1 MHVIPIFLITRST
14 TKDIY
19 NYVQKLS
26 VPCQCSLIDT
36 PNEYFRDERNEAIQ
50 AVRNFTQGHV
60 KKDGIGK
67 TVSGN
72 GSKIVNLQT
81 IMLLIS

>member
-1 MHVIPIFLITRST
+1 MILITRST
-14 TKDIY
+14 LINVY
-19 NYVQKLS
+19 NYVQKFSDSSQYPS
-26 VPCQCSLIDT
+26 VDN

-72 GSKIVNLQT
+72 RSKIVILKRLAK
-81 IMLLIS
+81 ILR